1 MQVPEQ
7 IGRYQIIGTIGKG
20 GMGFVLKG
28 YDPTLQRYV
37 AIKILYPHLAQD
49 ESTVARFLTE
59 ARTAASL
66 QHPNIIAIYEAGE
79 DKGLYYFAMEF
90 VEGKDLATII
100 RERGRLSLEEA
111 LPILEQIAMA
121 LDYAHQRGIIHRDIK
136 ASNIMVTKEGLVKVT
151 DFGIARV
158 LGGERFTQTG
168 VLVGTPEYM
177 APELWEGREASK
189 ASDIYAFGVLT
200 YEMLTGEV
208 PFTGTTPMAIG
219 YKHVHEEVSVGKL
232 RGLIGDDALEAL
244 KISLAKLPER
254 RFQSAIAFVR
264 ALKEQASD
272 LIQAAKLTPV
282 ATTDQS
288 VSTVSVGSTT
298 SISLPTPTTTT
309 VPVKRPRWLVW
320 VAGFLFVLGLVV
332 IILGGQVNRFLNERR
347 LEQEIYKALEERR
360 LISPPNDNA
369 LELYRRLRREFPDTA
384 TFQRVKAKVLSVLR
398 GEINRGFDEFYRTS
412 REDSQMWQEMKKL
425 CDWALDIAPY
435 DNWLK
440 GRQRYC
446 YGRLEFLA
454 KRYDNAISAYKEAI
468 QNDPNWALPY
478 NSIGVVYIKQKNWA
492 KVVEWCSQAKKYDS
506 EWVFPYLNIGW
517 AFYNLKRYDEAEQE
531 FQRAIELDS
540 DRPTPYC
547 RLSCLYEKRGW
558 LLDALEAAQ
567 KAMEVAKQNPNR
579 WSEQIKDLQKRLERL
594 RKKVGFV
601 EGEFGGEGE

>member
-1 MQVPEQ
+1 MQIPEQ
-7 IGRYQIIGTIGKG
+7 IGRYQIIGMIGKG
-20 GMGFVLKG
+20 GMGFVLKV
-28 YDPTLQRYV
+28 YDATLQRQV
-37 AIKILYPHLAQD
+37 AVKILYPHLAQD
-49 ESTVARFLTE
+49 ESTVSRFLAE
-59 ARTAASL
+59 ARAAASL

-90 VEGKDLATII
+90 VDGKDLATII
-100 RERGRLSLEEA
+100 RERGRLRLEEA
-111 LPILEQIAMA
+111 LPILEQIASA
-121 LDYAHQRGIIHRDIK
+121 LDYAHQKGIIHRDIK
-136 ASNIMVTKEGLVKVT
+136 ASNIMVTVDGLVKVT

-177 APELWEGREASK
+177 APELWEGHEASK

-208 PFTGTTPMAIG
+208 PFTGTTPMAVG
-219 YKHVHEEVSVGKL
+219 YKHVHEEVPVEKL

-264 ALKEQASD
+264 ALKGQAYD
-272 LIQAAKLTPV
+272 LTQAAKSISVVTP
-282 ATTDQS
+282 DQS
-288 VSTVSVGSTT
+288 VSTESVSSTT
-298 SISLPTPTTTT
+298 SVSLPTPPTT
-309 VPVKRPRWLVW
+309 VAIKRPRWLVW
-320 VAGFLFVLGLVV
+320 AGGFLFVLGLVV
-332 IILGGQVNRFLNERR
+332 IILGGQVNRLFSERR

-369 LELYRRLRREFPDTA
+369 LELYRRLRRESPNSA
-384 TFQRVKAKVLSVLR
+384 TFQRVKAKVLNVLR
-398 GEINRGFDEFYRTS
+398 DEINKSFDNFYRTS
-412 REDSQMWQEMKKL
+412 KEDSQMWQELKKL
-425 CDWALDIAPY
+425 CDWAVDIAPY

-440 GRQRYC
+440 ARQKYC

-478 NSIGVVYIKQKNWA
+478 NSIGVAYIKQKNWT

-531 FQRAIELDS
+531 LQRAIELDP

-558 LLDALEAAQ
+558 LLDALETAQ
-567 KAMEVAKQNPNR
+567 KAMKVAKQNPDR
-579 WSEQIKDLQKRLERL
+579 WSEQIKDLQRRLERL